1 MWCYVGKATKIFFVV
16 VAVLAVV
23 GLIVGFGFLRHGP
36 RSRAQDGGGG
46 GGGCDGDGCQPAF
59 PVPIPA
65 TPTTSASPLLSPP
78 AIPESAAPPPE
89 PPHE

>member
-23 GLIVGFGFLRHGP
+23 GLILGFGFLRHGP
-36 RSRAQDGGGG
+36 RSRARG
-46 GGGCDGDGCQPAF
+46 GGGCDGDSCQPSF

-65 TPTTSASPLLSPP
+65 TPL
-78 AIPESAAPPPE
+78 PPPPYE
-89 PPHE
+89 